1 MKVTFAL
8 ETMKFY
14 AFHGV
19 IDAERSIG
27 GEYLVDICYTIDTE
41 AVNTDRIE
49 DTVDYSVIFTL
60 VKEQMMKPS
69 SLIEHVAERISKVIK
84 TRFPQIEALVVKLS
98 KLNPPVNG
106 EMGCASVTIST

>member
-1 MKVTFAL
+1 MKVTFTL

-27 GEYLVDICYTIDTE
+27 GEFLVDISYTIDTE
-41 AVNTDRIE
+41 AVDTDRIE
-49 DTVDYSVIFTL
+49 DTVDYSVLFNL

-69 SLIEHVAERISKVIK
+69 SLIEHVAARISKVIK
-84 TRFPQIEALVVKLS
+84 IRFPQIEALVVKLS

-106 EMGCASVTIST
+106 DMACASVTINS